1 MARCADDFGWSG
13 VGADAV
19 RTLSDFEIREMLMS
33 SVWKRRESMQ
43 IMSEWRSGR
52 CMSHAG

>member
-13 VGADAV
+13 VGADTV

-43 IMSEWRSGR
+43 IMLEWRSGR